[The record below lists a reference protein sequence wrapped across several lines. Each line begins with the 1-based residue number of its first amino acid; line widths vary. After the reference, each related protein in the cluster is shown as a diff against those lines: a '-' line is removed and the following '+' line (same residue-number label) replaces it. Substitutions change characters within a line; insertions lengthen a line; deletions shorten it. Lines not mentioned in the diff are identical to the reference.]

1 MRISGSA
8 SGHPGTFIMWNARVN
23 HVLPEAAS
31 GHVWVIIFDNG
42 QVVGVAGDWVGSV
55 SLLMR
60 FRSVEEIMAVSAAAG

>member
-1 MRISGSA
+1 M
-8 SGHPGTFIMWNARVN
+8 
-23 HVLPEAAS
+23 LPEAAS